1 MHISFKQAALA
12 LAIAAAGTAQAAP
25 ATYEIENAHTFPKF
39 EVSHNGFS
47 FHTGMFTKTA
57 GKIVLDLEARTGSMD
72 ITVDT
77 SAISTGIAPMEKFL
91 VTKEF
96 FNVEQFPTMSYRSTA
111 VRAEGDHFVVDGE
124 LSLHGVTKPVS
135 LHLEV
140 NGYLPQSPFGDT
152 RVGFSASAEIDRR
165 EFDLH
170 YNAPVEGGG
179 VVLGHKVQ
187 IALEVEAI
195 KRADA

>member
-96 FNVEQFPTMSYRSTA
+96 FNVEQFPTMTYKGNRF
-111 VRAEGDHFVVDGE
+111 RFEGDKLVAVDGE
-124 LSLHGVTKPVS
+124 LTLLGVTRPLS
-135 LHLEV
+135 LTVTHFLCGQHPRTKKEECGANAV
-140 NGYLPQSPFGDT
+140 GQLKRSDYGMKAFLPIIGDDIKLMIQT
-152 RVGFSASAEIDRR
+152 
-165 EFDLH
+165 
-170 YNAPVEGGG
+170 
-179 VVLGHKVQ
+179 
-187 IALEVEAI
+187 EAY
-195 KRADA
+195 KQ

>member
-47 FHTGMFTKTA
+47 FHTRMFTKTA

-96 FNVEQFPTMSYRSTA
+96 FNVEQFPTMTYKGNRF
-111 VRAEGDHFVVDGE
+111 RFEGDKLVAVDGE
-124 LSLHGVTKPVS
+124 LTLLGVTRPLS
-135 LHLEV
+135 LTVTHFLCGQHPRTKKEECGANAV
-140 NGYLPQSPFGDT
+140 GQLKRSDYGMKAFLPIIGDDIKLMIQT
-152 RVGFSASAEIDRR
+152 
-165 EFDLH
+165 
-170 YNAPVEGGG
+170 
-179 VVLGHKVQ
+179 
-187 IALEVEAI
+187 EAY
-195 KRADA
+195 KQ